1 MIPPLPRIVAAVFLT
16 IVAVGVVSAQGWD
29 TAPLEVDGRRSGYLY
44 LGEQTQA
51 LQDDDFLNPGIFA
64 VDYGRSLWDQTDG
77 SEGFACASC
86 HGDAEETMR
95 GVATLFPRY
104 DETSD
109 GIINLELMINRE
121 RVERMGAEP
130 YEYES
135 EELLSLTAY
144 LSYQSRGL
152 PREVDVTGPAAP
164 FFEAGRDFFYE
175 RRGQL
180 DLSCAQCHEDRD
192 GFYLRGDLISQGQIN
207 GFPFY
212 RLMWGSMGSTHRM
225 FEWCNVSVRA
235 EPYPLGSE
243 EYLNL
248 ELYVAWRGRGLP
260 IETPAVRR

>member
-1 MIPPLPRIVAAVFLT
+1 MRLNINYLVVAAIVAAPMGF
-16 IVAVGVVSAQGWD
+16 SWAQGWD
-29 TAPLEVDGRRSGYLY
+29 TSPLEVDDRRSGYLY

-64 VDYGRSLWDQTDG
+64 VDAGRTLWNQADG
-77 SEGFACASC
+77 DEGFSCASC
-86 HGDAEETMR
+86 HGNAEDTMR
-95 GVATLFPRY
+95 GTATLFPRY
-104 DETSD
+104 DEAKD

-121 RVERMGAEP
+121 RVERMGAGP
-130 YEYES
+130 FEYES
-135 EELLSLTAY
+135 DELLSLAAY
-144 LSYQSRGL
+144 IAHQSRGM
-152 PREVDVTGPAAP
+152 PWEVDVSGPAAP
-164 FFEAGRDFFYE
+164 FFEEGREFFFE

-180 DLSCAQCHEDRD
+180 DLSCAQCHVDND
-192 GFYLRGDLISQGQIN
+192 GMFLRGDLVSQGQIN

-235 EPYPLGSE
+235 EPYPLGSDP
-243 EYLNL
+243 YLSL